1 MHTVCRNSSYVS
13 QQLQSAG
20 QLNEVMKKYSVPEY
34 EWSNPH
40 TVLTLLTVE
49 EEQESNQDMA

>member
-1 MHTVCRNSSYVS
+1 MHTVYRNSSYVS

-20 QLNEVMKKYSVPEY
+20 HINEVLKKYSGPEY
-34 EWSNPH
+34 ERRNPH